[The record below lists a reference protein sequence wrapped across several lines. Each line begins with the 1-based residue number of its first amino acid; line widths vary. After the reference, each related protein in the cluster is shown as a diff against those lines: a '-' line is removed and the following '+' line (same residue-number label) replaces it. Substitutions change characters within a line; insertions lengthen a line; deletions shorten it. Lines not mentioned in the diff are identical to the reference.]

1 MSLTGSSRGL
11 SYKKTMVLILILV
24 FISPIFG
31 VLLADMVGY
40 HEPLDVAAE
49 VLNLPDLTELINWTP
64 LLDYTIPGL
73 PAEVGYIVAGLI
85 GVFVILSIGLLLGKM
100 VRRT

>member
-1 MSLTGSSRGL
+1 M
-11 SYKKTMVLILILV
+11 ILILV

-40 HEPLDVAAE
+40 HEPLDVVAE
-49 VLNLPDLTELINWTP
+49 ALNLPDLTELINWTP

-73 PAEVGYIVAGLI
+73 PAEAGYAVAGLVGILIILGI
-85 GVFVILSIGLLLGKM
+85 GFLLSKIVG
-100 VRRT
+100 RT

>member
-1 MSLTGSSRGL
+1 MGSSGGVFH
-11 SYKKTMVLILILV
+11 KKAMVLISILIV
-24 FISPIFG
+24 ISPIFG

-49 VLNLPDLTELINWTP
+49 ALNLPDLTELINWTP
-64 LLDYTIPGL
+64 FLDYTVPGL
-73 PAEVGYIVAGLI
+73 SAEVGYIIAGFI
-85 GVFVILSIGLLLGKM
+85 GVLIILGLGVLLSRM

>member
-1 MSLTGSSRGL
+1 VSLTGSSRRVF
-11 SYKKTMVLILILV
+11 YKKALVLILILI

-49 VLNLPDLTELINWTP
+49 ALNLPDLTELINWTP

-73 PAEVGYIVAGLI
+73 PAEVGYIVTGLV
-85 GVFVILSIGLLLGKM
+85 GVLVILSIGFLLSKIVG
-100 VRRT
+100 RT

>member
-1 MSLTGSSRGL
+1 MGFSRWML
-11 SYKKTMVLILILV
+11 HRKVILLILV
-24 FISPIFG
+24 LVVISPIFG
-31 VLLADMVGY
+31 VILADIVGY

-49 VLNLPDLTELINWTP
+49 ALNLPDLTELINWTP

-73 PAEVGYIVAGLI
+73 PAEIGYMIAGFI
-85 GVFVILSIGLLLGKM
+85 GVLIILGIGVLLSRV